1 MSFLSD
7 RRHLNS
13 FCSVFHK
20 QSAQDE
26 ADKGKELPLV
36 PQLKPPRQ
44 PPEVKHKSQM
54 CTAAHL
60 AISTSAP
67 AAVSA
72 QRQEEEEEEEEEK
85 VLKELQ
91 VY

>member
-1 MSFLSD
+1 M
-7 RRHLNS
+7 
-13 FCSVFHK
+13 FHK

-26 ADKGKELPLV
+26 DDKGKELPLV

-72 QRQEEEEEEEEEK
+72 QRQEGEEEEEEEK

>member
-1 MSFLSD
+1 MFS
-7 RRHLNS
+7 
-13 FCSVFHK
+13 

-26 ADKGKELPLV
+26 ADKEKELPLV

-44 PPEVKHKSQM
+44 PPELKYKPQM

-72 QRQEEEEEEEEEK
+72 QRQEEEEEEK
-85 VLKELQ
+85 FLKELQ
-91 VY
+91 VC